1 MFLNVKQ
8 RKQLFFLLFLKR
20 AFSVILHLS
29 MKVRWRIVVT
39 LFPSH
44 AQFTF
49 NWTDMISR
57 CKLWPLQLLS
67 TRPPF
72 PVCFFAEP
80 QHLRLTCFVWTVIKN
95 VVWMSTR
102 VNTYFQQRCLQSHTL
117 STTETH
123 VGWGGNEIHSEW
135 TLFVKIGWA
144 TLFIYLPF
152 LLL

>member
-1 MFLNVKQ
+1 MMTSFQSKFFWIWNKESTF
-8 RKQLFFLLFLKR
+8 FFLLFKKR

-123 VGWGGNEIHSEW
+123 VRGGWN
-135 TLFVKIGWA
+135 TLGVNFVC
-144 TLFIYLPF
+144 
-152 LLL
+152 